1 MPSRHSKRYL
11 YLQSPTSTGE
21 FYYDSDH
28 TQISGPEEDEN
39 GCWFVLTDSE
49 LGERAMRLGPFD
61 KATCPP
67 LVLVIRG
74 LRGMEAARLAGC
86 QSGRDILDA
95 QNVVNLGL
103 WFDAFANDSQ
113 IDDLAVIEPLIL
125 LARADHPREV
135 PLSGHAIQVAVGM
148 ITGLQRH
155 NRALEESNARLTAQ
169 VAGLEAD
176 VIELRRE
183 AAALTVVLGDLT
195 RPPAPVPP
203 ESAPPPF
210 SPMSFP
216 DNFSAPT
223 APPAPAPDEHPLS

>member
-1 MPSRHSKRYL
+1 MSRYSKRYL

-28 TQISGPEEDEN
+28 TQISGPEEDEA
-39 GCWFVLTDSE
+39 GCWFILTDSE
-49 LGERAMRLGPFD
+49 LGERTMRLGPFD

-67 LVLVIRG
+67 LILVIRG
-74 LRGMEAARLAGC
+74 LRGMEAARLASC

-113 IDDLAVIEPLIL
+113 IDDLATIEPLIL

-155 NRALEESNARLTAQ
+155 NRALEESNARLGAQ
-169 VAGLEAD
+169 VAGLEATI
-176 VIELRRE
+176 VELQRE
-183 AAALTVVLGDLT
+183 AAALTLVLGDLT
-195 RPPAPVPP
+195 QPAPTPPAPPFVPAP
-203 ESAPPPF
+203 FPDTVPTPPAPPF
-210 SPMSFP
+210 V
-216 DNFSAPT
+216 
-223 APPAPAPDEHPLS
+223 PAPDEHPPV